1 MDMDTDALRW
11 LQQVADGTT
20 LTEVSE
26 LEQVTQSG
34 VSRAL
39 ARLEAQFGTPL
50 LRRSGRTLRLTHA
63 GAVFKPHLDAMLHH
77 LDDGI
82 AAVSQLIDPDTGV
95 VALAFQQ
102 SLGTWLVPDLVRSF
116 RAAHGRVRFRLTQ
129 SRDEPDFVILDG
141 GNADLE
147 LGTRRAPDETTRSRL
162 IAVEPLRLA
171 VRRDHPLARQ
181 ALVQLAEAADEPF
194 VSLRPASGLRRQTD
208 ELCQRAG
215 FRPDVIF
222 EGDDLSNVRGFV
234 AVGLGV
240 AVLPAPRAGS
250 PEAVPGPVAYLEIQ
264 DDDAVRQIF
273 LSWSAERRLLPATD
287 LFRRHAI
294 RRAAAGQLPA
304 VALSNERGGVH
315 AIPSRPWAL
324 GRGDISWRVSGGSR
338 FPDVLH
344 VTRVTRRGIFRPFGL
359 LWGLLQDWLLI
370 GPVRDGWRI
379 TPVPCPARRGS
390 TTTRTSR
397 EPARAVAS

>member
-20 LTEVSE
+20 VTEVSE

-39 ARLEAQFGTPL
+39 ARLEAQLGTPL

-63 GAVFKPHLDAMLHH
+63 GAVFQPHLDSMLHN
-77 LDDGI
+77 LDDGS

-116 RAAHGRVRFRLTQ
+116 RTAHPRVRFRLTQ

-141 GNADLE
+141 GSADLE
-147 LGTRRAPDETTRSRL
+147 LGSRRSPDEAALSRL

-171 VRRDHPLARQ
+171 LRRDHPLAGRGQ
-181 ALVQLAEAADEPF
+181 VRLAEVAAEPF
-194 VSLRPASGLRRQTD
+194 ISLRPASGLRRQTD

-234 AVGLGV
+234 AAGLGV

-264 DDDAVRQIF
+264 DEGAVRQIF
-273 LSWSAERRLLPATD
+273 LTWSAERRLLPATD
-287 LFRRHAI
+287 LFRRHVLG
-294 RRAAAGQLPA
+294 RAAAGQLPA
-304 VALSNERGGVH
+304 VALFHNERGCLH
-315 AIPSRPWAL
+315 ARPHLRLSPITLARMPTPSAMACSL
-324 GRGDISWRVSGGSR
+324 
-338 FPDVLH
+338 
-344 VTRVTRRGIFRPFGL
+344 
-359 LWGLLQDWLLI
+359 
-370 GPVRDGWRI
+370 
-379 TPVPCPARRGS
+379 A
-390 TTTRTSR
+390 
-397 EPARAVAS
+397 AA